1 MKVEIKSYLNMV
13 HYVWADKPEYLLYP
27 FPIEGEIDPSIFK
40 QKATVC
46 EVFTSHD
53 IPDDFD
59 PRPQMI
65 AALEQQRR
73 KAMADHEAFM
83 NVIEGRIASLR
94 AIEHKVTA

>member
-1 MKVEIKSYLNMV
+1 MKVQIKSFLNMR
-13 HYVWADKPEYLLYP
+13 HYVWADKPEFILAQWP
-27 FPIEGEIDPSIFK
+27 ATDFDPDVYRTN
-40 QKATVC
+40 ATVC
-46 EVFTSHD
+46 EVVTEHD

-59 PRPQMI
+59 ARPQMI

-73 KAMADHEAFM
+73 KAMADHEALM